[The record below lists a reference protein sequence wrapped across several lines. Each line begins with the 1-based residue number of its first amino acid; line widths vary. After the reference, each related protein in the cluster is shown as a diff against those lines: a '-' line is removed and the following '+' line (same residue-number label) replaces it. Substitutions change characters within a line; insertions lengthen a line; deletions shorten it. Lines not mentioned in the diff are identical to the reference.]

1 MPTQQQAF
9 NPAVI
14 MKKYSQQQWE
24 IKEDYYT
31 KKCQEISIPIN
42 PLPSDIQSCAIK
54 IDNLL
59 STARIDHAYVKQ
71 QFDMY
76 EMQLKIQE
84 KTMFIDLKQSPSPQF
99 ANMKF
104 TVDEV
109 KGAVAKCINDN
120 KYNNTSYSLY
130 ELVRISGQRLVF
142 MEAVIKVLQDKKD
155 LLITHSGM
163 LKIENSLNS
172 LAPNTVTNNQ
182 FDENAAINNY

>member
-1 MPTQQQAF
+1 
-9 NPAVI
+9 
-14 MKKYSQQQWE
+14 
-24 IKEDYYT
+24 
-31 KKCQEISIPIN
+31 
-42 PLPSDIQSCAIK
+42 
-54 IDNLL
+54 
-59 STARIDHAYVKQ
+59 
-71 QFDMY
+71 
-76 EMQLKIQE
+76 
-84 KTMFIDLKQSPSPQF
+84 
-99 ANMKF
+99 MKF